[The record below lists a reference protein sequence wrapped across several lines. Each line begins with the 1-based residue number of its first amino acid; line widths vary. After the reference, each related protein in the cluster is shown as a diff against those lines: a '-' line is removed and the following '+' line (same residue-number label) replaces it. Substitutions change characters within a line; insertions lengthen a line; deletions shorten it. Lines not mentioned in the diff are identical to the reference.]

1 MFEPFYTSTSL
12 QVVEVKAVI
21 VSVSFIM
28 KIMVDIIIFVF
39 VCPPADQS
47 HGIDQMDVPD
57 Y

>member
-39 VCPPADQS
+39 VCPPAYQS